1 MLTLQSSFQSNEDIS
16 MVLRLDSLERQ
27 ELADRS
33 LRGLMLIKRKLGTP
47 KWVLKYQCPRTLQ
60 KRSVPI
66 GGYPEVSLHEARQLG
81 MQIIR
86 QEYGS
91 DQFELIQHPVTG
103 SEASMALTA
112 QEVSGLSGL
121 SGLSVGSRGSRGSK
135 HLLESEAGEA
145 NQVGNIVGSDVGNA
159 LGRATGTGTGWGMD
173 GPYAGSGLGSNS
185 GPETGSDVS
194 AVIGSSFSS
203 DGGSARD
210 KTLAPLAPQA
220 LGPMNPIDMTG
231 GTSKESSGVAESLSP
246 RDLQAGVL
254 TPEQQSAKKA
264 IASVPTPV
272 GSGRIKAFITLTQF
286 HLDHYL
292 PYIKVAKRSWG
303 TDVSV
308 LKNHILPMLGGYAM
322 LDLKPFVIQEMVQ
335 ALVKKGLSPS
345 TCNRALIILRFMY
358 NCGLKWEVLPKME
371 NPCKNVKELALN
383 NKKERFLNGNEI
395 STLKLELAKSKNKF
409 LPYIVQLL
417 ILTGCRRGEALN
429 AQIQHFDLGRGD
441 WRVPLPK
448 AGKARHIPLNELA
461 IKTIR
466 AAIVMKQSYN
476 QVAKESHFLFPNPAT
491 GEPFQ
496 QIFYSWDKAR
506 KAAHINTVRMHD
518 LRHSF
523 ASAMVNSGM
532 TLYDVKE
539 ILGHSNIRT
548 TERYAHLSNSR
559 LRQAAGAVSTFYENQ
574 DWIGDEPELIPEN

>member
-33 LRGLMLIKRKLGTP
+33 LRGLMLIKRKQGTP

-60 KRSVPI
+60 KRSMPI
-66 GGYPEVSLHEARQLG
+66 GGYPEVSLHEARQMG

-91 DQFELIQHPVTG
+91 DQFELIQPPVGVLGAGGAISRDMGSEIGSPKVTEDPAAPNPSFPELTG
-103 SEASMALTA
+103 SISSS
-112 QEVSGLSGL
+112 EVFGINNFKDVLRAHDL
-121 SGLSVGSRGSRGSK
+121 HPSVLNGSLG
-135 HLLESEAGEA
+135 
-145 NQVGNIVGSDVGNA
+145 VGAI
-159 LGRATGTGTGWGMD
+159 
-173 GPYAGSGLGSNS
+173 
-185 GPETGSDVS
+185 
-194 AVIGSSFSS
+194 SS
-203 DGGSARD
+203 DSVKHEPA
-210 KTLAPLAPQA
+210 
-220 LGPMNPIDMTG
+220 
-231 GTSKESSGVAESLSP
+231 SLP
-246 RDLQAGVL
+246 N
-254 TPEQQSAKKA
+254 TF
-264 IASVPTPV
+264 
-272 GSGRIKAFITLTQF
+272 GSGRIKAFITLNQF

-371 NPCKNVKELALN
+371 NPCKNVKELTLN

-441 WRVPLPK
+441 WVVPLPK
-448 AGKARHIPLNELA
+448 AGKARHIPLNDLA
-461 IKTIR
+461 IQTIR

-506 KAAHINTVRMHD
+506 KAAHIDTVRMHD

-574 DWIGDEPELIPEN
+574 DWIGDVPDGEEVSEG

>member
-1 MLTLQSSFQSNEDIS
+1 MALLSLGSPD
-16 MVLRLDSLERQ
+16 RLEFL
-27 ELADRS
+27 DRS
-33 LRGLMLIKRKLGTP
+33 LRGLMLTKRKNGVP
-47 KWVLKYQCPRTLQ
+47 SWVLKYQCPRTFQ
-60 KRSVPI
+60 MRAIPV
-66 GGYPEVSLHEARQLG
+66 GAYPEVDLHEARQKG
-81 MQIIR
+81 MEIIR
-86 QEYGS
+86 QEYWS
-91 DQFELIQHPVTG
+91 EQFELIQAPMAGGAEGKLVG
-103 SEASMALTA
+103 SEMGSSQDTDTSMAPT
-112 QEVSGLSGL
+112 
-121 SGLSVGSRGSRGSK
+121 
-135 HLLESEAGEA
+135 
-145 NQVGNIVGSDVGNA
+145 
-159 LGRATGTGTGWGMD
+159 
-173 GPYAGSGLGSNS
+173 
-185 GPETGSDVS
+185 
-194 AVIGSSFSS
+194 
-203 DGGSARD
+203 
-210 KTLAPLAPQA
+210 PLAPHP
-220 LGPMNPIDMTG
+220 LGPMN
-231 GTSKESSGVAESLSP
+231 SFESEGVTESLSP
-246 RDLQAGVL
+246 SDINVGVQ
-254 TPEQQSAKKA
+254 TPEQKSAKKA
-264 IASVPTPV
+264 IASVSTPF
-272 GSGRIKAFITLTQF
+272 GSGRINAFITLNQF

-383 NKKERFLNGNEI
+383 NKKERFLNGKEI

-441 WRVPLPK
+441 WVVPLPK
-448 AGKARHIPLNELA
+448 AGKARHIPLNDLA
-461 IKTIR
+461 IQTIR

-506 KAAHINTVRMHD
+506 KAAHIDTVRMHD

-574 DWIGDEPELIPEN
+574 DWIGDAPELVSEE

>member
-1 MLTLQSSFQSNEDIS
+1 MFTLQSSFQTNEDIS
-16 MVLRLDSLERQ
+16 MALRLDSLERQ

-60 KRSVPI
+60 KRSIPI
-66 GGYPEVSLHEARQLG
+66 GAYPEVSLHEARQLG

-91 DQFELIQHPVTG
+91 DQFELIQPPVSSGSSVGGSTAEG
-103 SEASMALTA
+103 RSEARVGGWSSDLGSSDFSDSSSTPTPFVPDAL
-112 QEVSGLSGL
+112 
-121 SGLSVGSRGSRGSK
+121 
-135 HLLESEAGEA
+135 
-145 NQVGNIVGSDVGNA
+145 GNINP
-159 LGRATGTGTGWGMD
+159 LEMTELN
-173 GPYAGSGLGSNS
+173 LGSN
-185 GPETGSDVS
+185 GV
-194 AVIGSSFSS
+194 
-203 DGGSARD
+203 GSANGEDYR
-210 KTLAPLAPQA
+210 TS
-220 LGPMNPIDMTG
+220 GITG
-231 GTSKESSGVAESLSP
+231 SLSP

-254 TPEQQSAKKA
+254 TPEQQSAKEA
-264 IASVPTPV
+264 PTSHPNSF
-272 GSGRIKAFITLTQF
+272 GSGRIKAFITLNQF

-292 PYIKVAKRSWG
+292 PYIKVAKRSWA

-322 LDLKPFVIQEMVQ
+322 LDLKPFVIHEMVQ

-345 TCNRALIILRFMY
+345 TCNRALIILRFMF
-358 NCGLKWEVLPKME
+358 NCALRWEVLPKIE
-371 NPCKNVKELALN
+371 NPCKNIKELPLN
-383 NKKERFLNGNEI
+383 NKKERFLTGGEV
-395 STLKLELAKSKNKF
+395 TQLKTQLLKSKNKF

-417 ILTGCRRGEALN
+417 ILTGCRRGEALK
-429 AQIQHFDLGRGD
+429 AKVQHFDLGRGD
-441 WRVPLPK
+441 WVVPLPK
-448 AGKARHIPLNELA
+448 AGKARHIPLSTLA
-461 IKTIR
+461 IQTIR
-466 AAIVMKQSYN
+466 ASLEMKQGYN
-476 QVAKESHFLFPNPAT
+476 QVTRESHYLFPNPST

-506 KAAHINTVRMHD
+506 KASHIDSVRMHD

-532 TLYDVKE
+532 TLYDVKQ

-559 LRQAAGAVSTFYENQ
+559 LRQAADSVGDFYNNQ
-574 DWIGDEPELIPEN
+574 NWIGDKKEEPIEGAELEGNDGNL

>member
-1 MLTLQSSFQSNEDIS
+1 MLT
-16 MVLRLDSLERQ
+16 
-27 ELADRS
+27 
-33 LRGLMLIKRKLGTP
+33 KRKNGAP
-47 KWVLKYQCPRTLQ
+47 CWVLKYQCPRTFQ
-60 KRSVPI
+60 MRSIPV
-66 GGYPEVSLHEARQLG
+66 GAFPEVDLHKARQKG
-81 MQIIR
+81 MEIIR
-86 QEYGS
+86 QEYWS
-91 DQFELIQHPVTG
+91 EPFELIQAPMAGSVGDKVANEGGNDGATEGVPLGATLGGGAVGKVVG
-103 SEASMALTA
+103 SE
-112 QEVSGLSGL
+112 
-121 SGLSVGSRGSRGSK
+121 
-135 HLLESEAGEA
+135 
-145 NQVGNIVGSDVGNA
+145 
-159 LGRATGTGTGWGMD
+159 
-173 GPYAGSGLGSNS
+173 
-185 GPETGSDVS
+185 
-194 AVIGSSFSS
+194 IGSPHDTDTSVEPTSF
-203 DGGSARD
+203 
-210 KTLAPLAPQA
+210 
-220 LGPMNPIDMTG
+220 
-231 GTSKESSGVAESLSP
+231 
-246 RDLQAGVL
+246 
-254 TPEQQSAKKA
+254 
-264 IASVPTPV
+264 
-272 GSGRIKAFITLTQF
+272 GSGRIKAFITLNQF

-441 WRVPLPK
+441 WVVPLPK
-448 AGKARHIPLNELA
+448 AGKARHIPLNDLA
-461 IKTIR
+461 IQTIR

-506 KAAHINTVRMHD
+506 KAAHIDTVRMHD

-574 DWIGDEPELIPEN
+574 DWIGDAESASASEPESVTLPS

>member
-1 MLTLQSSFQSNEDIS
+1 
-16 MVLRLDSLERQ
+16 
-27 ELADRS
+27 
-33 LRGLMLIKRKLGTP
+33 MLIKRKLGSP

-60 KRSVPI
+60 KRSMPI
-66 GGYPEVSLHEARQLG
+66 GGYPEVSLHEARQIG

-91 DQFELIQHPVTG
+91 DQFELIQPPVGVGGAGGAGGSGGGDRGEARVEGRGAGGRANGKANGQG
-103 SEASMALTA
+103 SEISSPDGELSPTA
-112 QEVSGLSGL
+112 PT
-121 SGLSVGSRGSRGSK
+121 
-135 HLLESEAGEA
+135 LLVPE
-145 NQVGNIVGSDVGNA
+145 A
-159 LGRATGTGTGWGMD
+159 LGKMSHLEVFAD
-173 GPYAGSGLGSNS
+173 EEAQDDLKPVVLNAGVQAI
-185 GPETGSDVS
+185 ES
-194 AVIGSSFSS
+194 A
-203 DGGSARD
+203 
-210 KTLAPLAPQA
+210 KLAP
-220 LGPMNPIDMTG
+220 
-231 GTSKESSGVAESLSP
+231 TSQPNAF
-246 RDLQAGVL
+246 
-254 TPEQQSAKKA
+254 
-264 IASVPTPV
+264 
-272 GSGRIKAFITLTQF
+272 GSGRIKAFITLNQF

-292 PYIKVAKRSWG
+292 PYIMVAKRSWG

-358 NCGLKWEVLPKME
+358 NCGLRWEVLPKME

-395 STLKLELAKSKNKF
+395 STLKLELSKSKNKF

-441 WRVPLPK
+441 WVVPLPK
-448 AGKARHIPLNELA
+448 AGKARHIPLNDLA
-461 IKTIR
+461 IQTVR
-466 AAIVMKQSYN
+466 TAILFKQSQN

-491 GEPFQ
+491 GQPFQ

-506 KAAHINTVRMHD
+506 KAAHIDTVRMHD

-559 LRQAAGAVSTFYENQ
+559 LRQAAGAVTTYYENQ
-574 DWIGDEPELIPEN
+574 DWIGDEPELVSEE

>member
-1 MLTLQSSFQSNEDIS
+1 MLTLQSSFQTNEDIS

-60 KRSVPI
+60 KRSMLI

-86 QEYGS
+86 LEYGS

-103 SEASMALTA
+103 S
-112 QEVSGLSGL
+112 
-121 SGLSVGSRGSRGSK
+121 
-135 HLLESEAGEA
+135 
-145 NQVGNIVGSDVGNA
+145 DVGHA
-159 LGRATGTGTGWGMD
+159 LGRVTGTGTGWGMD
-173 GPYAGSGLGSNS
+173 GSYAGSGLGS
-185 GPETGSDVS
+185 D
-194 AVIGSSFSS
+194 FSS
-203 DGGSARD
+203 DGGSATD

-264 IASVPTPV
+264 ASAPTPV

-292 PYIKVAKRSWG
+292 PYIMVAKRSWS

-371 NPCKNVKELALN
+371 NPCKNVKELTLN
-383 NKKERFLNGNEI
+383 NKKERFLSGNEI
-395 STLKLELAKSKNKF
+395 STLKLELAKSKNRF

-441 WRVPLPK
+441 WVVPLPK
-448 AGKARHIPLNELA
+448 AGKARHIPLNDLA
-461 IKTIR
+461 IQTIR

-506 KAAHINTVRMHD
+506 KAAHIDTVRMHD

-559 LRQAAGAVSTFYENQ
+559 LRQAAGTVSTFYENQ